1 MEIAYD
7 FSPRGTADPGRGR
20 LEQLEAQLALYQKAV
35 GHDLPNQMVALQGM
49 AQMLATELGPD
60 AAPDVRA
67 LVGRLASL
75 SREADENMR
84 ALAALGR
91 LCRQPGAAEALDLG
105 ELAREVATELKILF
119 KEQPVDYHFQRDML
133 TVTTARA
140 PLYQLL
146 TQLLRNS
153 FQAAVPGQTLSVEVG
168 VRRAEAGGVE
178 VRVGDS
184 GRGMSEFQL
193 RQAQATLSGEPG
205 GGTGLGLVLVRQVVA
220 GWCGAVRI
228 RSEPGQGTV
237 VTILARTW

>member
-1 MEIAYD
+1 MEIGYD

-20 LEQLEAQLALYQKAV
+20 HEQLEAQLALYQKAM
-35 GHDLPNQMVALQGM
+35 GHDLHNQMVALQGL

-60 AAPDVRA
+60 VAPDVRA

-75 SREADENMR
+75 SLEADENMQ

-91 LCRQPGAAEALDLG
+91 LCRQPGPAETLDLG
-105 ELAREVATELKILF
+105 KLAHEAATELKILF
-119 KEQPVDYHFQRDML
+119 KEQPVDYHFQRDMP

-146 TQLLRNS
+146 TQLLRNA
-153 FQAAVPGQTLSVEVG
+153 FQAAVPGQPLTVEVG
-168 VRRAEAGGVE
+168 ARRAESGGVE

-193 RQAQATLSGEPG
+193 RQAQAALAGEPG
-205 GGTGLGLVLVRQVVA
+205 GGTDLGLVLVRQVVA
-220 GWCGAVRI
+220 GWCGAVHV
-228 RSEPGQGTV
+228 RSEPGRGTV